1 MLLHV
6 TIYKKTVHDGWV
18 FYHIASM
25 LTLPVRARRQP
36 VNHIIVIDV
45 VVVQVGCYLHVV
57 IPCYQFEEPSRKN
70 SETNRWMIIMETLPP
85 WQVNVVFI

>member
-1 MLLHV
+1 MMDVLS
-6 TIYKKTVHDGWV
+6 
-18 FYHIASM
+18 YHIASM
-25 LTLPVRARRQP
+25 LTLPVRAGRQP